1 MTFMENLFVQLLIV
15 IMFLAAV
22 FLHVVKKNSTAA
34 FLYCA
39 QSLAMAAILLAA
51 SLSAGSRSLLFVALA
66 TFAIKT
72 LIAPLFFA
80 HLIRR
85 HQLKFSAS
93 TYLSVPLTL
102 IAIAA
107 LTALT
112 RSHIFAPL
120 SGLGEGREGMLS
132 LAVAMMFISFFLIV
146 NRKGAI
152 SQMIGILS
160 LENSIVAFAVFAG
173 LEQAPGLQMGI
184 MFDILVWV
192 VVATVFTSMMYKQ
205 FGSLDVT
212 AMQRLKE

>member
-1 MTFMENLFVQLLIV
+1 MENLFVQLLIV
-15 IMFLAAV
+15 SMFLAAV

-39 QSLAMAAILLAA
+39 QSSAMAVILFMAAIE
-51 SLSAGSRSLLFVALA
+51 AGSRSLLFVALA
-66 TFAIKT
+66 TFAIKAFV
-72 LIAPLFFA
+72 APLFFTR
-80 HLIRR
+80 LIKR

-93 TYLSVPLTL
+93 TYLNVPLTL
-102 IAIAA
+102 IVVAA

-112 RSHIFAPL
+112 RSHIFASL
-120 SGLGEGREGMLS
+120 TALGEGREGMLS
-132 LAVAMMFISFFLIV
+132 LAIAMMFISLFLIV

-192 VVATVFTSMMYKQ
+192 VVATVFSSMIYKQ

-212 AMQRLKE
+212 AMRRLKE

>member
-1 MTFMENLFVQLLIV
+1 MEHLFVQLLIV

-34 FLYCA
+34 VLYCA
-39 QSLAMAAILLAA
+39 QSAAMATILLAA
-51 SLSAGSRSLLFVALA
+51 SIEADSRPLLFVALA
-66 TFAIKT
+66 TFAVKT

-80 HLIRR
+80 HLIKR

-102 IAIAA
+102 IAVAA

-120 SGLGEGREGMLS
+120 VALGNGREGMLS
-132 LAVAMMFISFFLIV
+132 LALAMMLISLFLIV

>member
-1 MTFMENLFVQLLIV
+1 MENLFIQLLIV

-34 FLYCA
+34 FLYCM
-39 QSLAMAAILLAA
+39 QSFAMAVILLVA
-51 SLSAGSRSLLFVALA
+51 SIEAGSRPLLFVALA
-66 TFAIKT
+66 TFAVKT
-72 LIAPLFFA
+72 LTAPLFFA
-80 HLIRR
+80 HLIKR

-93 TYLSVPLTL
+93 TYLNVPLTL
-102 IAIAA
+102 IVVAA

-112 RSHIFAPL
+112 RSHVFAPL
-120 SGLGEGREGMLS
+120 TALGDGRAGMLS
-132 LAVAMMFISFFLIV
+132 LAIAMMFISLFLIV

-192 VVATVFTSMMYKQ
+192 VVATVFTSMIYKQ

>member
-1 MTFMENLFVQLLIV
+1 METIFVQLLIV

-34 FLYCA
+34 FLYCT
-39 QSLAMAAILLAA
+39 QSSAMAVILLVAA
-51 SLSAGSRSLLFVALA
+51 IEAGSRSLLFVALA
-66 TFAIKT
+66 TFAVKAFV
-72 LIAPLFFA
+72 APLFFTR
-80 HLIRR
+80 LIQR

-93 TYLSVPLTL
+93 TYLNVPLTL
-102 IAIAA
+102 ITVAA

-112 RSHIFAPL
+112 RSHIFASL
-120 SGLGEGREGMLS
+120 TALGEGREGMLS
-132 LAVAMMFISFFLIV
+132 LALAMMLISLFLIV

-192 VVATVFTSMMYKQ
+192 VVATVFSSMIYKQ

-212 AMQRLKE
+212 AMRRLKE